1 MKSKSLFFGLFFAF
15 SLAIFP
21 VTSDTAFGQAFSYQP
36 LEQIPGAQM
45 ATTSFPQYVQGI
57 YKFGIWTV
65 GLAALFML
73 SVGGFIYLSSGGN
86 TATIGKA
93 KTYIWDALIG
103 LVLALLAYLILYVI
117 NPDLVNVNLGSFSK
131 VGGSVP
137 ENGIQAP
144 SAPGVPAKY
153 TSTQCSN
160 KPTPNGYYA
169 SGATGCQSGDASIG
183 DFINDQGVVN
193 GVCCAPKITQAY
205 CPSGIACESC
215 VGCIVIP
222 GSIDNKGCGRS
233 ECFLNS
239 NLLERIKKVSVTG
252 WRITE
257 SWPPTVPHQSSC
269 HKNGGCA
276 DLNNTGGAT
285 DPATIKKYY
294 DAFNAAGLKTL
305 YESKDCAPY
314 VAAGII
320 NCKTYPTMTNSSSF
334 HVQ

>member
-21 VTSDTAFGQAFSYQP
+21 VTSDTAFGQAFNYQP

-131 VGGSVP
+131 VGGTVTYTPSQPSGNPIPNFGAATVL
-137 ENGIQAP
+137 P
-144 SAPGVPAKY
+144 SAGAKVIAGNLKGQANVTLAAAGSCSSSAGPVTPATNIQEVIDGKQMTACHEGCNKAGSAVCNGSATLNESILTQLYALSVYLQAHHPGTGFTV
-153 TSTQCSN
+153 TSIAGGSHGTNSRHY
-160 KPTPNGYYA
+160 KGTA
-169 SGATGCQSGDASIG
+169 VDI
-183 DFINDQGVVN
+183 V
-193 GVCCAPKITQAY
+193 
-205 CPSGIACESC
+205 PSGMSYSEMKDIFNKKLTITGSYSSTKPFAECDRSGVYPVSC
-215 VGCIVIP
+215 TTGNP
-222 GSIDNKGCGRS
+222 NHLHIDLR
-233 ECFLNS
+233 
-239 NLLERIKKVSVTG
+239 
-252 WRITE
+252 
-257 SWPPTVPHQSSC
+257 
-269 HKNGGCA
+269 
-276 DLNNTGGAT
+276 
-285 DPATIKKYY
+285 
-294 DAFNAAGLKTL
+294 
-305 YESKDCAPY
+305 
-314 VAAGII
+314 
-320 NCKTYPTMTNSSSF
+320 
-334 HVQ
+334 